1 MKGQLAH
8 FFNSIAPGMFMIGY
22 VIGTGSVTTMAV
34 AGARYGMTLT
44 WALLLSCLFTA
55 FLMTAIGRLTIVS
68 GQPLLFLFRKQIN
81 KPLTL
86 VVIAALTLAIV
97 TSIIG
102 VVAIVSEVVQEWS
115 RPFTADG
122 KGLSPIVTA
131 ACMIILLYALY
142 WNGKHKLFIKVVS
155 IAVAVMGISFI
166 LTMLMVIPQPA
177 TVLSGLVPEIPK
189 TGSPFLVI
197 AGMVGTT
204 MAGVCL
210 ISRSNLVRENNWKIK
225 DLKTERRD
233 AFIAMGLTFFIS
245 ACIIASAA
253 GTLLPRGIQ
262 IDSAIDMLY
271 TLEPLAGRYAVSFF
285 VVGILAAGLS
295 SVFPNMILLP
305 WLINEFTGI
314 KRDLRIP
321 AFRVMVLLIAF
332 SGLTIPI
339 FGGKPVVL
347 MIASQAINPIIMPL
361 MIVFILLLLNS
372 SKIMGKYTIGWFM
385 NVMLI
390 ITLVFTTYMGVL
402 AVGGMLELI

>member
-1 MKGQLAH
+1 
-8 FFNSIAPGMFMIGY
+8 
-22 VIGTGSVTTMAV
+22 
-34 AGARYGMTLT
+34 
-44 WALLLSCLFTA
+44 
-55 FLMTAIGRLTIVS
+55 
-68 GQPLLFLFRKQIN
+68 
-81 KPLTL
+81 
-86 VVIAALTLAIV
+86 
-97 TSIIG
+97 
-102 VVAIVSEVVQEWS
+102 
-115 RPFTADG
+115 
-122 KGLSPIVTA
+122 
-131 ACMIILLYALY
+131 
-142 WNGKHKLFIKVVS
+142 
-155 IAVAVMGISFI
+155 MGISFI

>member
-1 MKGQLAH
+1 
-8 FFNSIAPGMFMIGY
+8 
-22 VIGTGSVTTMAV
+22 
-34 AGARYGMTLT
+34 
-44 WALLLSCLFTA
+44 
-55 FLMTAIGRLTIVS
+55 MTAIGRLTIVS